1 MKLHHL
7 FILLFLV
14 QGQSFGQIDLSK
26 LEGSWFISQVN
37 NVAGSPN
44 IMSREELQ
52 YTHETMQEGYLQ
64 IGHNTIDFIQ
74 FDGDFEL
81 NIQQGMRYVYNQAN
95 KTLEVREKTSNEKM
109 EIQFMLIEVS
119 QSNLIYQYKD
129 SSYIL
134 DYHFSR
140 AKPEQLM
147 IGSWGFSSLSMANY
161 IASLPPND
169 KAKANNSEEL
179 FQEEYSVFFIDLSRE
194 SSGYLE
200 VPRGDGLVNASNFTW
215 IYTPDHLLLKCDD
228 DFSRIFKVISIKH
241 NELILEIVVN
251 EFTIALTLTRS

>member
-7 FILLFLV
+7 IVLLFIV
-14 QGQSFGQIDLSK
+14 QGQSFGQIELSK

-37 NVAGSPN
+37 NVVGSPT

-52 YTHETMQEGYLQ
+52 YTLETMQEGYLQ
-64 IGHNTIDFIQ
+64 IGYNTIDFIQ

-95 KTLEVREKTSNEKM
+95 KTLEVRDKTSDEKI
-109 EIQFMLIEVS
+109 EIQFMLIEAS
-119 QSNLIYQYKD
+119 ESTLIYQYKD

-140 AKPEQLM
+140 AKPEQLI
-147 IGSWGFSSLSMANY
+147 IGSWGFSSLSMADY
-161 IASLPPND
+161 IDSLPPND
-169 KAKANNSEEL
+169 KAKINNSEEL
-179 FQEEYSVFFIDLSRE
+179 FQEEYSVFFIELSHD

-200 VPRGDGLVNASNFTW
+200 VPRGDGLVNASNFSW
-215 IYTPDHLLLKCDD
+215 IFAPGYLLLKYDNE
-228 DFSRIFKVISIKH
+228 FSHKLKVISIKH

-251 EFTIALTLTRS
+251 EFTIALTLTRL